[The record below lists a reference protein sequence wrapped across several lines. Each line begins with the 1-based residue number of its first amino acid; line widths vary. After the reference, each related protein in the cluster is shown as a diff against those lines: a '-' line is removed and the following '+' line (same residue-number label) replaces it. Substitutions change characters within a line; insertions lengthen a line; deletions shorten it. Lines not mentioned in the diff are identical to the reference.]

1 VIIGGISID
10 NCTMHTTMD
19 LLRNGYNV
27 FVVLDVSSTNNK
39 LAEDAAVLRM
49 TNAGAV
55 PTTWLA
61 MATELV
67 GDWNTPHGQELM
79 KVVQEHLK
87 GSTVGEPHDTTPDG
101 LGLGAS

>member
-1 VIIGGISID
+1 
-10 NCTMHTTMD
+10 MHTTLD

-27 FVVLDVSSTNNK
+27 YVVLDVSSTNSA
-39 LAEDAAVLRM
+39 LAEQAAILRV

-61 MATELV
+61 IATELV

-79 KVVQEHLK
+79 GVVQQHLK
-87 GSTVGEPHDTTPDG
+87 GSTVGVPQDTTPDG
-101 LGLGAS
+101 LGIGSG